1 MFFIMVSML
10 SACEC
15 NRDSL
20 SAFESRLWNI
30 EAKYNQIVKCQ
41 CLSKDGLS
49 EYKSSTK
56 RELKA
61 IRCDSLVSRIDSLR
75 KLINKL

>member
-1 MFFIMVSML
+1 VFFIIVSVL
-10 SACEC
+10 FACEC

-20 SAFESRLWNI
+20 STFESRLWNI
-30 EAKYNQIVKCQ
+30 EAKHNQVVKCQ

-49 EYKSSTK
+49 EYKRATK

-61 IRCDSLVSRIDSLR
+61 IHCDSLASRIDSLR